1 MNNIASIKRVQEMVR
16 AMSVEE
22 QTAVAK
28 ELPVD
33 ILASE
38 LWARIVAIN
47 EFKQNFDAFAQ
58 ESQGVNWHTT

>member
-1 MNNIASIKRVQEMVR
+1 MNNIAGIKRVQEMVR

-47 EFKQNFDAFAQ
+47 EFKQNFDAFVQDA
-58 ESQGVNWHTT
+58 QGVNWHTT

>member
-38 LWARIVAIN
+38 LWVRIVAIN
-47 EFKQNFDAFAQ
+47 EFKQKFDAFVQ
-58 ESQGVNWHTT
+58 DSQGVNWHTT

>member
-1 MNNIASIKRVQEMVR
+1 MNNVASIKRVQEMAR

-58 ESQGVNWHTT
+58 DAQGVNWHTT